1 MTYLDREVQQIRVAV
16 YGKDVRE
23 SIASGIEKLDRIVTN
38 NDIRQNELDELET
51 QRSIDEDNRKAAELD
66 RVNAENVRD
75 AKYVQR
81 ESIRDE
87 AFNAKEF
94 ERDTAYNTFKEWYN
108 NAQISGRLPV
118 FLDGGDFTL
127 TSNDINIDGGSFGDN
142 VIEMGQKFSIATEEE
157 MEILKQ
163 RIWG

>member
-23 SIASGIEKLDRIVTN
+23 SIASGIEKLDIIVTN
-38 NDIRQNELDELET
+38 NDIRQNELDELEI
-51 QRSIDEDNRKAAELD
+51 QRSIDEDKRKTAELD
-66 RVNAENVRD
+66 RVNAENLRD
-75 AKYVQR
+75 SKYAQR

-142 VIEMGQKFSIATEEE
+142 VIETGISIATEEE